1 LDAAVTD
8 SPPPS
13 VVVVGSANLDVV
25 LSVAAVPRAG
35 ETVLARGT
43 ARGAGGKGLN
53 QAVAVARAGA
63 ACTFVAAVG
72 DDEAGRDLTRTMT
85 DEGIDVAHLRTSAE
99 PTGTAHIAVQDDGD
113 NAIVVAAGANAT
125 LRELTAADRE
135 LLAAASVVVAQLEV
149 PPEVVTAA
157 AQAAPAATVV
167 LNAAPA
173 AVLPPELLAAVDV
186 LVVNEHEAL
195 VVSGLSAPAGADV
208 AADPALLQRVVDAL
222 LEVVPAVVVT
232 LGGRGA
238 RWSARGGAGG
248 EVAAPRVPVLDTT
261 GAGDTA
267 VGYLAAALAAGEPLA
282 VAVAHAVTAGS
293 LAVQAAG
300 AVPSV
305 PRRTAVLERLPR

>member
-1 LDAAVTD
+1 MT
-8 SPPPS
+8 SRPEPS

-25 LSVAAVPRAG
+25 LRVSAVPRAG
-35 ETVLARGT
+35 ETVLAHGT

-72 DDEAGRDLTRTMT
+72 DDEAGRDLTRTMQA
-85 DEGIDVAHLRTSAE
+85 DGIDVDHLRTSAE

-125 LRELTAADRE
+125 LRALTDADRA
-135 LLAAASVVVAQLEV
+135 LLAAATVLVAQLEV
-149 PPEVVTAA
+149 PLEVVTAA
-157 AQAAPAATVV
+157 ARAAATATVV

-173 AVLPPELLAAVDV
+173 RVLPAPLLDAVDV

-195 VVSGLSAPAGADV
+195 VVSGLTAPAGADV
-208 AADPALLQRVVDAL
+208 AADPGLQQQVLDAL
-222 LEVVPAVVVT
+222 LEVVPAVVLT

-238 RWSARGGAGG
+238 RYAARGGTGG
-248 EVAAPRVPVLDTT
+248 EVAAPRVQVVDTT

-267 VGYLAAALAAGEPLA
+267 VGYLAAALAAGEPLGA
-282 VAVAHAVTAGS
+282 AVAHAVAAGS
-293 LAVQAAG
+293 LAVETAG

-305 PRRTAVLERLPR
+305 PHRAQVLARLPR

>member
-1 LDAAVTD
+1 MT
-8 SPPPS
+8 STSPPS

-43 ARGAGGKGLN
+43 SRNAGGKGLN

-72 DDEAGRDLTRTMT
+72 DDEAGRDLTRTMVG
-85 DEGIDVAHLRTSAE
+85 DGIDVTHLRTSAE

-125 LRELTAADRE
+125 LHELTAADRE

-149 PPEVVTAA
+149 PVEVVTAA
-157 AQAAPAATVV
+157 AQAAADATVV

-195 VVSGLSAPAGADV
+195 VVAGLTAPAGADV
-208 AADPALLQRVVDAL
+208 AADPALLRRVLDAL

-238 RWSARGGAGG
+238 RWATREASG
-248 EVAAPRVPVLDTT
+248 ETAAPRVHVVDTT

-282 VAVAHAVTAGS
+282 AAVAHAVAAGS
-293 LAVQAAG
+293 LAVETAG

-305 PRRTAVLERLPR
+305 PRRAQVLERLPR